1 MRVKEARFGEI
12 FIKHI
17 EKVETSTELTKK
29 ENKQVHN
36 GIQFFYYDFTIY
48 FYCSIHIFLINI

>member
-1 MRVKEARFGEI
+1 MRVKEALFREI

-17 EKVETSTELTKK
+17 EKVETSRELTKK

-36 GIQFFYYDFTIY
+36 GIQLF
-48 FYCSIHIFLINI
+48 